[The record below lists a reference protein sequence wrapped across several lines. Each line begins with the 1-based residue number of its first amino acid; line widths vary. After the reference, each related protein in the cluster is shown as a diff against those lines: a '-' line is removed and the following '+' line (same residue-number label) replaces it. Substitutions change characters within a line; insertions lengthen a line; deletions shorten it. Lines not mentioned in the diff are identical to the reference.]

1 MAKNNI
7 ITGLDVG
14 TDKVRTI
21 VASFREGEERPKVI
35 GVGETPSSGMRKGI
49 VVDIEEVTESI
60 RKSIEQAELNSG
72 IPIQQVYI
80 SIGGHHIGIKAN
92 KGLVVVSRADQ
103 EISEEDIAR
112 VIDSASAL
120 SLPLNREILHVIP
133 REFKVDDEQG
143 IYDPLGMT
151 GTRLEVDALII
162 DGLTPCIKNL
172 TKCVSN
178 AGFKVKGLALDVLAA
193 SQSVLSK
200 RQKELGVLLLDIGSG
215 TVGMAVYE
223 EGKLL
228 YAHILPVG
236 AAHITNDVAIGLRT
250 TIDLAE
256 KVKIHYGS
264 VLPSEIKKSE
274 TIDLSKLDE
283 NEEGQANRREVAQ
296 IIEARVQEIFD
307 LVNRELKKIGKQR
320 LLPAGVVL
328 VGGGSLIPGMVE
340 LAKKELG
347 LPAQIGI
354 PSQMEGIIEK
364 IDNSTFATATGL
376 VLWVL
381 QQTEKGADQKLSF
394 LPSIPSASITVTK
407 IKKWCRAFLPLLIF
421 KINIK

>member
-35 GVGETPSSGMRKGI
+35 GVGEAPSSGMRKGI

-60 RKSIEQAELNSG
+60 RKSIEQAELNGG

-172 TKCVSN
+172 TKCVSS
-178 AGFKVKGLALDVLAA
+178 AGLKVNGLALDVLAA

-236 AAHITNDVAIGLRT
+236 AAHITNDIAIGLRT

-256 KVKIHYGS
+256 KVKIQYGS
-264 VLPSEIKKSE
+264 ALPSEIKKSE

-307 LVNRELKKIGKQR
+307 LVNRELKKISKQR

-381 QQTEKGADQKLSF
+381 QQLEKGADQKLSF

-407 IKKWCRAFLPLLIF
+407 IKKWLRAFLP
-421 KINIK
+421 